1 MQTDLDISSTDRGTL
16 DQISQLGFASDHDM
30 VYTADQRLADDMNFQ
45 IVGSCTWAHCI
56 LLRVG
61 AAG

>member
-1 MQTDLDISSTDRGTL
+1 MQTDLDISSILHPL

-30 VYTADQRLADDMNFQ
+30 VFTADQRLADDMNFQ